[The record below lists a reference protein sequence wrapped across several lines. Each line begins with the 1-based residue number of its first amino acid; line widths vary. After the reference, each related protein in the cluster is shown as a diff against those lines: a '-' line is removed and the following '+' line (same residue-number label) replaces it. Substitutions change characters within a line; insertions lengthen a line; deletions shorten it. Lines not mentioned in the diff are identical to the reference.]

1 MAATEEKELTYREV
15 KAAQDKAD
23 LANVIDSLSKLE
35 FFADASEEDKFILK
49 QNIAVLEKMYD
60 RETK

>member
-1 MAATEEKELTYREV
+1 MKTEEKELTYREV

-23 LANVIDSLSKLE
+23 LANVIDSLSKIG